1 MREIDKFNDLE
12 FTYEN
17 RLYYVSGVVYI
28 RITEEIGGSYEG
40 YDHEVITDSEVE
52 SIELDEIYY
61 IDEDINDKVDVLGL
75 SEYRDVENEA
85 LIFIAFNYI

>member
-1 MREIDKFNDLE
+1 MRETYRFNDLE

-40 YDHEVITDSEVE
+40 YDYEIIVDREVE

-61 IDEDINDKVDVLGL
+61 IDENINDKVDVLGL
-75 SEYRDVENEA
+75 PEYRDVEDEA
-85 LIFIAFNYI
+85 LTFITFNYS